1 MFGDKYMQFNKIR
14 FFAPCRHKATMGPKI
29 HVKSACLK
37 FYRSRFYGKECACTW
52 RDNLIVAGS
61 ESRVSFAGRGFSSG
75 SSIFC
80 PECNFK
86 TSTISQVIKN
96 TEKCIRA
103 IVAKYI
109 NTIISS
115 KLPNFS

>member
-1 MFGDKYMQFNKIR
+1 MGLQHCKQSRSKKT
-14 FFAPCRHKATMGPKI
+14 FAA
-29 HVKSACLK
+29 
-37 FYRSRFYGKECACTW
+37 
-52 RDNLIVAGS
+52 RDNLIVAGRGFR
-61 ESRVSFAGRGFSSG
+61 SRIFFAGRGFFRG

-80 PECNFK
+80 LECNFK

-109 NTIISS
+109 NPVILS